1 MLGSVAVF
9 GALWF
14 LSRPRFRVRSALAA
28 PPGYRRATRAFASA
42 TAITVAGMTL
52 LVARAAGGPAWL
64 GTVGAGVSLA
74 GFTALAVSL
83 VVLLRERFRDTR
95 RRESRPAV

>member
-1 MLGSVAVF
+1 
-9 GALWF
+9 
-14 LSRPRFRVRSALAA
+14 
-28 PPGYRRATRAFASA
+28 
-42 TAITVAGMTL
+42 MTL

-64 GTVGAGVSLA
+64 GTVGAGVGLA